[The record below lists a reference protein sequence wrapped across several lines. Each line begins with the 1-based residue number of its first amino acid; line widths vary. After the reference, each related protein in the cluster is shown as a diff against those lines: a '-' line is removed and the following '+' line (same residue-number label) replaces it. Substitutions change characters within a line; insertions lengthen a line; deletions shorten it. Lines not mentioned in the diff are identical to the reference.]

1 MKKTN
6 AAQQNI
12 NESTVQTV
20 DVRNAETP
28 PDTSASDIVFC
39 MNCGAKMRAG
49 DKFCLECGIAVD
61 AFDGRE
67 KFCMNC
73 GGAIGDGDIFCLNC
87 GTPVGCV
94 GAENDDEK
102 QQAEASAAA
111 MSDGYDGPIL
121 KVEHLKKYFP
131 IKTNFFGKP
140 VKILRAV
147 DDINFTLDK
156 GKTIGV
162 VGESGCGKTTLGRT
176 ILKLHESSGG
186 KIYFEGD
193 DITDLKRGQMKK
205 YRTDIQLIFQDPYS
219 SLPPRMT
226 VGSIIAEPVRVHG
239 IVPKSEVHS
248 YVLDIMKKC
257 GLKPQHYDRYPH
269 EFSGGQRQRICIARA
284 LAVKPKLVICDEPV
298 SALDVS
304 IQAQI
309 INLLKELQQTIGLTY
324 VFISHDLSVV
334 KYITDKILVMYLG
347 NAMEMSETD
356 ELFDNPLH
364 PYTQA
369 LFSAV
374 PEPDPTA
381 KMNRIVLEG
390 DIPSPANPPSGCK
403 FHTRCAKC
411 MKVCKFKIPEYTE
424 VKPDHFVACHL
435 YNEEIM
441 SHLDEYDAEYDRM
454 EEQRLAEERELAAK
468 KLKHKDAAPSAD
480 GESAPA
486 TSEPVEQDNAQNAAE
501 ASIAE
506 NVCADA
512 QPERE
517 APSSEV
523 LSEIENSVIENDSE
537 ESKTSEKAQA
547 TEKSEISDRNDATES
562 DDANDAQDDN
572 VDDGGDNCGT
582 VQEPSDGDGE
592 SVVSDGDGESA
603 KSGKAGKSAKA
614 PKSRGAKS
622 AKSKF
627 VDDGRTLFSMQGL
640 EKQSKKPAVELTG
653 KERRAMIRAAFA
665 KYFPVLIGAVG
676 CFSLA
681 ALLLYF
687 WFH

>member
-1 MKKTN
+1 MAKKADNMKK
-6 AAQQNI
+6 
-12 NESTVQTV
+12 
-20 DVRNAETP
+20 RNAEKNIEEIETAAVTEDRANAKANVAESVAP
-28 PDTSASDIVFC
+28 EKRFC
-39 MNCGAKMRAG
+39 MNCGTELDA
-49 DKFCLECGIAVD
+49 DHKFCLNCGTSVD
-61 AFDGRE
+61 AFDGEE

-73 GGAIGDGDIFCLNC
+73 GNALSKSDLFCLNC
-87 GTPVGCV
+87 GAPVGAV
-94 GAENDDEK
+94 AGAESGAEGETPEK
-102 QQAEASAAA
+102 EKS
-111 MSDGYDGPIL
+111 GPVYDGPIL
-121 KVEHLKKYFP
+121 KVEHLKKHFP

-140 VKILRAV
+140 VKFLRAV
-147 DDINFTLDK
+147 DDINFTLER

-186 KIYFEGD
+186 KIIFEGNN
-193 DITDLKRGQMKK
+193 ITDLKRSQMQK

-226 VGSIIAEPVRVHG
+226 VGSIIAEPVRVHK
-239 IVPKSEVHS
+239 IVPKNEVHS

-309 INLLKELQQTIGLTY
+309 INLLKDLQKTDDLTY

-374 PEPDPTA
+374 PAPDPTA

-403 FHTRCAKC
+403 FHTRCSKC
-411 MKVCKFKIPEYTE
+411 MKVCKFKVPEYVE
-424 VKPDHFVACHL
+424 ASPDHFVACHL

-441 SHLDEYDAEYDRM
+441 NNLDEYDAEYDRI
-454 EEQRLAEERELAAK
+454 EEEKRKAAEEAEAKKHKNKKAAAVASEAQKAEAAENADVAEKAEEPVVEQPAEKPIEEKIEEKTVSEAVDKAEATAAEEKEEPQEELAA
-468 KLKHKDAAPSAD
+468 
-480 GESAPA
+480 
-486 TSEPVEQDNAQNAAE
+486 
-501 ASIAE
+501 
-506 NVCADA
+506 
-512 QPERE
+512 
-517 APSSEV
+517 
-523 LSEIENSVIENDSE
+523 
-537 ESKTSEKAQA
+537 EKAD
-547 TEKSEISDRNDATES
+547 EKTDKPE
-562 DDANDAQDDN
+562 DDKDDGDDGGN
-572 VDDGGDNCGT
+572 GGASVDDGGIDAGEQSIAEESQQAAKKGKEKPSGT
-582 VQEPSDGDGE
+582 AT
-592 SVVSDGDGESA
+592 A
-603 KSGKAGKSAKA
+603 KGKGK
-614 PKSRGAKS
+614 
-622 AKSKF
+622 KSKMKY
-627 VDDGRTLFSMQGL
+627 VDDGHTVFSMEGL
-640 EKQSKKPAVELTG
+640 GKRDKPAIELTG
-653 KERRAMIRAAFA
+653 KERRALIRAAFA
-665 KYFPVLIGAVG
+665 RYLPALLGVLG

-681 ALLLYF
+681 AVLLYF
-687 WFH
+687 WLH